1 MSHYEKNSLK
11 ESPRNYYRGR
21 FCIPRM
27 YWRFIYLSL
36 TLILKLLC
44 LLLSEKTEA
53 R

>member
-1 MSHYEKNSLK
+1 MLHYEKNSIK
-11 ESPRNYYRGR
+11 ESPRNHYCCR
-21 FCIPRM
+21 FSIPRM

-44 LLLSEKTEA
+44 LLLSEKTEV